1 MVYSINFKVAPDF
14 QIHIVIW
21 LVVLTILKN
30 IKVNGKNYP
39 IMENKKCVKSPT
51 RYHYYESIA
60 ADQSILSSSLA
71 RFAPSP
77 AATATAS
84 KELNWHQRCGLK
96 EQGVHS
102 LGPEGGSNFLR

>member
-39 IMENKKCVKSPT
+39 IMENKKMCEIT
-51 RYHYYESIA
+51 NQI
-60 ADQSILSSSLA
+60 SL
-71 RFAPSP
+71 
-77 AATATAS
+77 
-84 KELNWHQRCGLK
+84 L
-96 EQGVHS
+96 
-102 LGPEGGSNFLR
+102 